1 VRVSPRLFDCL
12 EPLIAEGFL
21 HYILHA
27 LDEVDFPLNV
37 FAPLLEYVQ
46 LPVHE
51 VVLIYPVLDGNHGV
65 AVLHLQ
71 DVGFHLFFFDDRR
84 KLLRVVRILAGHQ
97 IRLESGILD
106 SDALLFEVLLFF

>member
-1 VRVSPRLFDCL
+1 MRVSPRLFDCL

-27 LDEVDFPLNV
+27 LDEVDLPLNV

-51 VVLIYPVLDGNHGV
+51 MFFIHPVLDGNHGV

-84 KLLRVVRILAGHQ
+84 
-97 IRLESGILD
+97 
-106 SDALLFEVLLFF
+106 

>member
-12 EPLIAEGFL
+12 ESLIPEGFL

-27 LDEVDFPLNV
+27 LDEVDLPLNV
-37 FAPLLEYVQ
+37 FAPLLEYVH

-51 VVLIYPVLDGNHGV
+51 VVLIHPVLDGDHGI

-71 DVGFHLFFFDDRR
+71 DVGFHLFFFNGRR
-84 KLLRVVRILAGHQ
+84 
-97 IRLESGILD
+97 
-106 SDALLFEVLLFF
+106 